1 MFKKCLTKL
10 NLANRTSKFS
20 KKYFSQTYASLSI
33 DKYPDEFI
41 ERLKSPEFT
50 EETWVQFEADVLE
63 KIHFFDSDQ
72 YVDLVALATKADKG
86 TELFWDQIAR
96 KIYDYELDLP
106 QTIYLAEALD
116 KNSRVPHFIYDPIYR
131 NLLTA
136 KIKWHNGSEAIKKLI

>member
-10 NLANRTSKFS
+10 NIANRTSKIS
-20 KKYFSQTYASLSI
+20 KKYFAQTYTSLSI

-41 ERLKSPEFT
+41 ERLKTSEFT

-72 YVDLVALATKADKG
+72 YVDLVTLATKADKG
-86 TELFWDQIAR
+86 TELFWDQLAR

-106 QTIYLAEALD
+106 QTIYLAEALG
-116 KNSRVPHFIYDPIYR
+116 KNSRVPYLIYDPIYR
-131 NLLTA
+131 NLLTS
-136 KIKWHNGSEAIKKLI
+136 KIKWPNGSEAIKKLI